1 MSVWNVYLL
10 KCRDDSL
17 YCGIATS
24 VARRVA
30 AHNAGK
36 GAKYV
41 VAARR
46 PVVCVWTRRVR
57 GHGEALR
64 LEYWLKRLPVAQKRL
79 IAEGVKTVRRTRD
92 GWRLC
97 RRGPTRRGGQG
108 TAALAPE
115 GRKVREGTGLPRSPA
130 RPRKAARGDEFQDTA
145 APQWE
150 INEKSVK
157 NPGHPVKIPGRS
169 VKK

>member
-92 GWRLC
+92 GWRLSP
-97 RRGPTRRGGQG
+97 RGS
-108 TAALAPE
+108 ALAQPA
-115 GRKVREGTGLPRSPA
+115 GPRRA
-130 RPRKAARGDEFQDTA
+130 TRGES
-145 APQWE
+145 APQ
-150 INEKSVK
+150 
-157 NPGHPVKIPGRS
+157 P
-169 VKK
+169 